1 MRPEQYPIERLAQ
14 RLIWWQPPSEALK
27 DPVRLISQVMAL
39 GTWEDV
45 MLARQCWAP
54 EDFRKVLQNAPPG
67 VFDKRSWSY
76 WHRMLGFSSIPPLPK
91 RKLP

>member
-1 MRPEQYPIERLAQ
+1 MSPESRPVERLAQ
-14 RLIWWQPPSEALK
+14 RLIWWQPPDESLK
-27 DPVRLISQVMAL
+27 DPIRLISQVMAL

-45 MLARQCWAP
+45 VLARQCWTT
-54 EDFRKVLQNAPPG
+54 EDFRQTLQNAPPG

-76 WHRMLGFSSIPPLPK
+76 WHRLLGFPSIPPLPK